1 MSYRDQPGKRTGYV
15 RTHLR
20 ACAAARQVGA

>member
-1 MSYRDQPGKRTGYV
+1 MSYRDEPDKHTGHV
-15 RTHLR
+15 QSHLR